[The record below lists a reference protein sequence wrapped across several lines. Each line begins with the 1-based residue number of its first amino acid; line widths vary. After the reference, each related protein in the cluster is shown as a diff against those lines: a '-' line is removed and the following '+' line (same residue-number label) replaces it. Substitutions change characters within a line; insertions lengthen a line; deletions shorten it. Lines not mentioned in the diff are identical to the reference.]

1 LFARSLKK
9 KSCFIVIP
17 LRSICK
23 QGFQYYRANGVER
36 DYGIAFKYFSAA
48 ADGGDEIGLYR
59 LGLCYSWGHGVAQN
73 DNRAFGLFSL
83 SGAKGYAPPLHYL
96 GISFNCRLGTPK
108 DVEKAFD
115 YFLKAAEQ
123 GLPDAQE
130 AVTGFLM
137 EGTAGVKDP
146 ARGIRILNSR

>member
-1 LFARSLKK
+1 VTRS
-9 KSCFIVIP
+9 
-17 LRSICK
+17 
-23 QGFQYYRANGVER
+23 GY
-36 DYGIAFKYFSAA
+36 
-48 ADGGDEIGLYR
+48 IGLAFATR
-59 LGLCYSWGHGVAQN
+59 GGMGSPRMTTGHLDYFHFLVLKDMHPA
-73 DNRAFGLFSL
+73 
-83 SGAKGYAPPLHYL
+83 LHYL
-96 GISFNCRLGTPK
+96 GISFNCGLATPK